1 MGSRLDDL
9 VAAVRQITTNS
20 GFDGHLTVVPK
31 KRSVVVVVHL
41 RAQRGRMSLNAVK
54 AAMDGLGLPPE
65 QFRFRRGEIRARV
78 VLPAE

>member
-9 VAAVRQITTNS
+9 VAAVRRVAADG
-20 GFDGHLTVVPK
+20 GFDSRLTVVPNNG
-31 KRSVVVVVHL
+31 SVVVVVHL
-41 RAQRGRMSLNAVK
+41 RPQDGRMSLNAVK

-65 QFRFRRGEIRARV
+65 RFRFRRGETRV